1 MRVRTAKQRA
11 QRIDLNYFKHAHGL
25 KRWRILLSLA
35 LPLAALLW
43 VTAYAAAGSRTP
55 YSAGPVSSAHAFA
68 EILMASELSSADTTR
83 VVATLNRILELEL
96 AGLVRYLHYSFMI
109 FGHNRI
115 PIVAWL
121 RAQADESQ
129 AHAVTAGE
137 HITNLAG
144 HPSLKIGPLLE
155 THKHNVDEILREA
168 LTHEEEGL
176 AEYRK
181 LLAAVADRNVM
192 LEEYARAQIAAE
204 EAHIADIG
212 KMLRKPGSIS

>member
-1 MRVRTAKQRA
+1 MCALCSVQIRVYVPYTRA
-11 QRIDLNYFKHAHGL
+11 SLNIG
-25 KRWRILLSLA
+25 
-35 LPLAALLW
+35 
-43 VTAYAAAGSRTP
+43 V
-55 YSAGPVSSAHAFA
+55 HAFA
-68 EILMASELSSADTTR
+68 ETLMASELSSADTTR

-129 AHAVTAGE
+129 AHAVTTGE